1 MAGALIPNEE
11 IIMQL
16 LIRIGIGLAVVVAV
30 VLGIGL
36 ALPRTH
42 RATSRITLQKSPE
55 EVWPAVRNLDA
66 LLGSWKDL
74 QEAGRVADQGG
85 KEVWRQKAGGF
96 ELKLIIE
103 EATQPSRLVT
113 RIDAAADAAF
123 GGTWTYELAP
133 DGAGTR
139 VTVTE
144 DGYVS
149 NPIFRVMMKAMGT
162 HRTLDGFLVGLA
174 VKFGETVKPEHME

>member
-1 MAGALIPNEE
+1 
-11 IIMQL
+11 MQL
-16 LIRIGIGLAVVVAV
+16 LIRIGIVLAVVATV

-55 EVWPAVRNLDA
+55 EVWAAVRNLDA

-96 ELKLIIE
+96 EMKLIIE
-103 EATQPSRLVT
+103 EATPTSRMVT

-123 GGTWTYELAP
+123 GGTWTYVLAAV
-133 DGAGTR
+133 GGGTQ

-149 NPIFRVMMKAMGT
+149 NPMFRVMMKAMGS
-162 HRTLDGFLVGLA
+162 HRTLDGFLTGLGI
-174 VKFGETVKPEHME
+174 KFGQPVTPEHVK